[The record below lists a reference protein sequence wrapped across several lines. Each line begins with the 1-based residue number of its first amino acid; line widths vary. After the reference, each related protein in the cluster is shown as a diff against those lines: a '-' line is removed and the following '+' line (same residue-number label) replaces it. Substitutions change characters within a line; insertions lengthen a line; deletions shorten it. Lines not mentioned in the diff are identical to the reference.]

1 MNRRAL
7 LTALSATALAR
18 WASPAFAAPRPL
30 LVLAAASLTEAL
42 SQAGAAFTATGQPAL
57 TFSFDASSR
66 LARQIEAGAPAD
78 AFFSADRAWMDHLAT
93 RGLLAAESRQDLV
106 GNRLVAVVG
115 ASSPLA
121 LAQPSDLSNPAL
133 RRLALAG
140 ESVPAGRYAR
150 AALEHLGLKAALAA
164 RIVNGD
170 HVRSVLTWV
179 AAGEVDAGVVY
190 ASDAIVEPRVRV
202 AFVFPP
208 ASHPPIVYPMAALR
222 GAPPAAGE
230 FLRFCKG
237 PVGLPIFVR
246 AGFTALG

>member
-7 LTALSATALAR
+7 LGALTAGALAR

-42 SQAGAAFTATGQPAL
+42 SQAGAAFTATGQPPL

-66 LARQIEAGAPAD
+66 LARQIESGAPAD
-78 AFFSADRAWMDHLAT
+78 AFFSADQTWMDHLAT
-93 RGLLAAESRQDLV
+93 RGLLAEETRQDLV

-121 LAQPSDLSNPAL
+121 LARPADLASPGL

-150 AALEHLGLKAALAA
+150 AAFERLGLTEALGEK
-164 RIVNGD
+164 IVNGD
-170 HVRSVLTWV
+170 HVRSVLRWV

-190 ASDAIVEPRVRV
+190 ATDAVVEPKVRV

-208 ASHPPIVYPMAALR
+208 ESHPPIVYPMAALR

-230 FLRFCKG
+230 FLRFCRG
-237 PVGLPIFVR
+237 TVGLPIFLR